1 MNHGGDTPQHPP
13 RVVITGAGWVTPL
26 GHSVA
31 QTWEALIAGRS
42 GVGKITRF
50 DAATFKTNFAA
61 EVKGF
66 TLADHVPEAIARE
79 HHSAGLNAQFALAAA
94 KQALEQAGI
103 DVQAPN
109 AASAAAHAAGAAAH
123 GASAATHAA
132 SAAAHAPGAAAHAA
146 AAATKAGGRP
156 SINPRRFGLYL
167 GSGEGSLDFPNYAH
181 SHIAGWDDAARKVD
195 GKKWAAAAMATMSPI
210 REIEQEANMTL
221 SHVAWAFGC
230 RGPASNCLTA
240 CAASIQAIGEAYEL
254 LRRGDADVMLAGG
267 AHTMVHPLGVTGF
280 IRLTAL
286 SARSDDFASV
296 PRPFDATRDGFV
308 MGEGAG
314 IIVMETLEHAL
325 GRGVRPENI
334 LAEVRGYGSSADAFR
349 ITDMHPQGEGPAAA
363 MRSALAQAGIDPRS
377 VGPDGRPGVQWIS
390 AHGTGT
396 KENDKIETAAIK
408 SVFGELAPKIP
419 ISSIKSMLGH
429 LIAAAGVSNVIASMM
444 SIRTGLVPPTI
455 NLRTPDAGLDLDYVP
470 NVVRDARATGGI
482 DACLCNAYGFGG
494 QNDCVVIGRF
504 VP

>member
-1 MNHGGDTPQHPP
+1 MSQHSGSSGGAAGSG

-31 QTWEALIAGRS
+31 QTWDALVAGRS
-42 GVGKITRF
+42 GVGRITRF

-61 EVKGF
+61 EVKDF
-66 TLADHVPEAIARE
+66 RLSDHLPADLARE
-79 HHSAGLNAQFALAAA
+79 HATAGLNAQFALAAA
-94 KQALEQAGI
+94 RQAIEQAGI
-103 DVQAPN
+103 IV
-109 AASAAAHAAGAAAH
+109 G
-123 GASAATHAA
+123 
-132 SAAAHAPGAAAHAA
+132 PG
-146 AAATKAGGRP
+146 KV
-156 SINPRRFGLYL
+156 NPRRFGLYL
-167 GSGEGSLDFPNYAH
+167 GSGEGSLDFDNYAH
-181 SHIAGWDDAARKVD
+181 SHIAGWDETTRKVD
-195 GKKWAAAAMATMSPI
+195 GKKWAAAAMATMSPV

-286 SARSDDFASV
+286 SARSDDYSSV

-314 IIVMETLEHAL
+314 IIVMETLEHARA
-325 GRGVRPENI
+325 RGVRDEQI

-363 MRSALAQAGIDPRS
+363 MRLALTQAGIDPHAL
-377 VGPDGRPGVQWIS
+377 GPDGRPGVQWIS

-408 SVFGELAPKIP
+408 GVFGEHAPKIP

-429 LIAAAGVSNVIASMM
+429 LIAAAGVSNVIASMQ
-444 SIRTGLVPPTI
+444 SIRTGLIPPSI

-470 NVVRDARATGGI
+470 NAARDVGPQGGVH
-482 DACLCNAYGFGG
+482 DCLCNAYGFGG

-504 VP
+504 AR